1 MPPSE
6 AQSFAA
12 KYVAVAKKNTS
23 NHLVFVDCNAVS
35 PKTVKQIASLFD
47 PSMSFIDATIIGGP
61 PGNGYDPTFYAS
73 GNDKELIKGFSALSE
88 YGLKI
93 TPLTDEGAGIG
104 DASALKMSYA
114 GITKGITGLFTTMI
128 LAAHSA
134 SPATATALRT
144 ELSLSQPELLRRIER
159 VVPPMLPKA
168 YRWVGEMEEISDFV
182 GDNEG
187 LIHKGIAQ
195 LYARIEQAQ
204 KEGNDDSDVRVLDK
218 FVQGY

>member
-12 KYVAVAKKNTS
+12 KYVTVAKKNTS

-73 GNDKELIKGFSALSE
+73 GNDKELIKEFSALSA

-114 GITKGITGLFTTMI
+114 VGLNILATLYSLNAGYNQGNNRQRNDQVSGAQLTSPTGLFTTMI
-128 LAAHSA
+128 LG
-134 SPATATALRT
+134 
-144 ELSLSQPELLRRIER
+144 
-159 VVPPMLPKA
+159 K
-168 YRWVGEMEEISDFV
+168 
-182 GDNEG
+182 
-187 LIHKGIAQ
+187 
-195 LYARIEQAQ
+195 
-204 KEGNDDSDVRVLDK
+204 
-218 FVQGY
+218 